1 MALWQDRY
9 GCVLSACNVTWTPAG
24 KNIVPD
30 SPANDKEAKS
40 SGDRNPF
47 FFFFFFLSFFFFF
60 FFHENN
66 SSSGKYNYFSVRK
79 T

>member
-9 GCVLSACNVTWTPAG
+9 GCVLSVCNVTWTPAG

-30 SPANDKEAKS
+30 SAVNDKEAKS

-47 FFFFFFLSFFFFF
+47 FFLLVLSFFF